1 MDFKALEIADMSGNV
16 NIITY
21 TLIIKYLQ
29 NMIGRKP
36 MIMIGSRS
44 LGLRFRDIHFIKMH
58 HPYLFALLQT
68 VIVSWWF

>member
-1 MDFKALEIADMSGNV
+1 M
-16 NIITY
+16 
-21 TLIIKYLQ
+21 KYLQ

-44 LGLRFRDIHFIKMH
+44 FRGVVLETSTLSYFIKMH

-68 VIVSWWF
+68 VIVSWWFGGSLFSYEQLG